1 MDGTEHHALVDLA
14 LQIHDG
20 DVAKAAKAC
29 RRMAGWWEAF
39 AESAEGP
46 HQDRAAAWR
55 AAAEHL
61 AKVGTRRFQTLS

>member
-1 MDGTEHHALVDLA
+1 MDGTEHRALVDLA

-29 RRMAGWWEAF
+29 RRMADWWEHWWEAF

-61 AKVGTRRFQTLS
+61 AKVGAR